1 MGTMFH
7 PSTFNEISLPLFC
20 NKLARRDMDLKGIIT
35 AFGYPPFWTRTPNFE
50 TLVYIILEQQVSLA
64 SAKAAYLKLKER
76 LPALTPEKFLLL
88 DDIALKAC
96 YFSRQKIAYTR
107 HLATSIRDHGLDLS
121 QFEAMDN
128 DAIRSSL
135 TQVKGIGNWTVDV
148 YLMMALKRTNLF
160 PLGDVALIQS
170 LKETKNLHEGISKE
184 EIAVIA
190 KKWEPYQTIAAYML
204 WHAYLS
210 RRKKDQQS
218 LVPM

>member
-1 MGTMFH
+1 MLH
-7 PSTFNEISLPLFC
+7 
-20 NKLARRDMDLKGIIT
+20 
-35 AFGYPPFWTRTPNFE
+35 
-50 TLVYIILEQQVSLA
+50 
-64 SAKAAYLKLKER
+64 
-76 LPALTPEKFLLL
+76 
-88 DDIALKAC
+88 
-96 YFSRQKIAYTR
+96 
-107 HLATSIRDHGLDLS
+107 HGLDLT
-121 QFEAMDN
+121 QLAAMDN
-128 DAIRSSL
+128 DAIRSAL

-160 PLGDVALIQS
+160 PLGDIALIRS

-210 RRKKDQQS
+210 RRKKNQQS